1 MIKKSLKEYF
11 SFSRRE
17 QNGILVLSSIVLVL
31 VLVNIGLSRLPA
43 RRISNDAEIKEVLE
57 DFDQINNLKSNP
69 DTDPDVVYGE
79 ESYESNSELF
89 YFDPNQASKEEW
101 LKLGLHGK
109 VLNTLLRYI
118 EKGGKFYDNEDL
130 MKIYGMDS
138 AFYSKVE
145 PFIRFKSLNKSV
157 LEDHL
162 NSGESPSSG
171 IIELNRADTTDL
183 LPLQGIGPVLAR
195 RILKYRNILG
205 GFVVKEQLVEVYGI
219 SADIFKKI
227 STVIEVDSTLIKKL
241 DLNQSDYSSF
251 IRHPYFN
258 QELTIAILNY
268 RKEQGSFKSVSEI
281 ISEGIA
287 TNEEFIKILPYVS
300 VGR

>member
-17 QNGILVLSSIVLVL
+17 QNGILVLFSIVLVL
-31 VLVNIGLSRLPA
+31 VLVNIGLSWLPA
-43 RRISNDAEIKEVLE
+43 RKISNDAEIKEVLE
-57 DFDQINNLKSNP
+57 DFDQINTLTSNP
-69 DTDPDVVYGE
+69 DTDPDAVYGE
-79 ESYESNSELF
+79 KSYESNSELF
-89 YFDPNQASKEEW
+89 YFDPNKASKEEW

-118 EKGGKFYDNEDL
+118 EKGGKFYENEDL

-145 PFIRFKSLNKSV
+145 PFIRFKSLDKSV

-162 NSGESPSSG
+162 NSGESPSSS

-227 STVIEVDSTLIKKL
+227 STVIEVDSTLVKKL

-251 IRHPYFN
+251 IRHPYFSK
-258 QELTIAILNY
+258 ELTIAILNY
-268 RKEQGSFKSVSEI
+268 RKEVGSFKSVSEI